1 MRLDVG
7 IENRERELARGE
19 PISALLSIPDYA
31 SVEAHP
37 DFGDP
42 IPVRLDRLRALAQ
55 ALLKLDAECRR
66 LGIPVRP
73 PDVNLSGRGFT
84 VERDA
89 DGALAIRYG
98 LSAIKNVGEGVVQ
111 AIIEARAGQPGGRF
125 EGLEALCAAVE
136 RAVQAY
142 RPEGLTVREVVVML
156 EQGPGAV
163 PDPAPVYVDVY
174 DSGYGH
180 GI

>member
-1 MRLDVG
+1 MPAPCIHILSSATG
-7 IENRERELARGE
+7 S
-19 PISALLSIPDYA
+19 SALTSCDAARPDRPA
-31 SVEAHP
+31 NRPPPAAPHHSH
-37 DFGDP
+37 DP
-42 IPVRLDRLRALAQ
+42 KRA
-55 ALLKLDAECRR
+55 R
-66 LGIPVRP
+66 LGSP
-73 PDVNLSGRGFT
+73 
-84 VERDA
+84 RDTA
-89 DGALAIRYG
+89 HKSIA
-98 LSAIKNVGEGVVQ
+98 
-111 AIIEARAGQPGGRF
+111 
-125 EGLEALCAAVE
+125 AAVE